1 MSFANSNLHLSE
13 QEPRPV
19 TPRAAPIVTLVTAP
33 LPPPSTWS
41 DGTLLAN
48 LLARQ
53 GCAWVEFSRRFDGLI
68 RNCIS
73 KILRRFDSV
82 LSSADSDDAHG
93 MLMDRLLANDM
104 YPLRAFRE
112 GRGMRFSTWI
122 GLLSKNVAY
131 DLLRVRAQERR
142 LSRSMAGVERSSCC
156 ETPESLL
163 VVDQNRRLVTEQL
176 RLLSERDQTF
186 VRLFYLERRTPSEVA
201 AEMSISLNTV
211 YSKKHKL
218 HERLQRALRA
228 GRRSRTETATGL

>member
-1 MSFANSNLHLSE
+1 MSLANSNLQLSK
-13 QEPRPV
+13 QLPRPL
-19 TPRAAPIVTLVTAP
+19 TRRAAPIVSLVTAP
-33 LPPPSTWS
+33 LPPPSTWTDS
-41 DGTLLAN
+41 ELLAN

-68 RNCIS
+68 RNCMS
-73 KILRRFDSV
+73 KILRRFGSV
-82 LSSADSDDAHG
+82 LSSTDAEDAHA

-104 YPLRAFRE
+104 YPLRAYRE
-112 GRGMRFSTWI
+112 GLGMRFSTWI

-142 LSRSMAGVERSSCC
+142 LSRSMAGVERSATC

-163 VVDQNRRLVTEQL
+163 VAGEARRLVAEQL
-176 RLLSERDQTF
+176 GLLSGRDQTF

-201 AEMSISLNTV
+201 SEMSITLNTV

-218 HERLQRALRA
+218 HARLQSALKGRRRSSVRARA
-228 GRRSRTETATGL
+228 GG

>member
-1 MSFANSNLHLSE
+1 MSFANSNQQLSE
-13 QEPRPV
+13 QGPRPL
-19 TPRAAPIVTLVTAP
+19 TRCAAPIVALVTAP
-33 LPPPSTWS
+33 LPPPSTWTDS
-41 DGTLLAN
+41 VLLAN

-68 RNCIS
+68 RNCMS
-73 KILRRFDSV
+73 RILRRFDSV
-82 LSSADSDDAHG
+82 LTSADAEDAHA

-104 YPLRAFRE
+104 YPLRAYRE

-142 LSRSMAGVERSSCC
+142 LSRSMAELERPASF

-163 VVDQNRRLVTEQL
+163 VASEGRRLVAEQL
-176 RLLSERDQTF
+176 DRLSERDQTF

-201 AEMSISLNTV
+201 SEMSITLSTV

-218 HERLQRALRA
+218 HTRLHDSLNG
-228 GRRSRTETATGL
+228 GRR